1 MFRIPSQCNIN
12 SSEINFSPSEKKR
25 LKATT
30 IGVNSKLG
38 FTPAVMPSN
47 FMDFST
53 KSSSSESASSQILSS
68 TKMPTNSSSRSR
80 SIQNT
85 PEYLKTSFITQCPPG
100 YSSIGGLNVGSK
112 YLNCVHNL
120 TRKQIQILCPPN
132 YSINKS
138 GKCTINKN
146 NKPHDAPKSAKPEI
160 KTYENTYKY
169 KETYMVPGIYKD
181 FPKNAHNSFRSSRKI
196 IIED

>member
-25 LKATT
+25 LKE
-30 IGVNSKLG
+30 IKVNSKLG

-68 TKMPTNSSSRSR
+68 TKMPTNSSSR

-132 YSINKS
+132 YSINES

>member
-25 LKATT
+25 LKE
-30 IGVNSKLG
+30 IKSNPKLG

-47 FMDFST
+47 FVDFST
-53 KSSSSESASSQILSS
+53 ESDSSEFLSS
-68 TKMPTNSSSRSR
+68 TKMPNTSSDIRK
-80 SIQNT
+80 SIKNI
-85 PEYLKTSFITQCPPG
+85 PEYPPTSFITQCPAG
-100 YSSIGGLNVGSK
+100 YSPIGGLNVGSK
-112 YLNCVHNL
+112 YLNCVHNI

-132 YSINKS
+132 YSINES

-146 NKPHDAPKSAKPEI
+146 NKPHDAPKNAKSVLEQ
-160 KTYENTYKY
+160 KEKDTYKY

-181 FPKNAHNSFRSSRKI
+181 FPKNANNSFRSSRKI
-196 IIED
+196 KIEN